1 MPRPAVILN
10 LAELQT
16 QQPARV
22 QAVGTSAELTQR
34 LAALGLRPGRD
45 VEVIRRGWLGGPLQL
60 KVGGTEFML
69 RRAEAALI
77 RVVAPSAEIAPAR
90 AGGVTA

>member
-1 MPRPAVILN
+1 MTLTLSQLLPQN
-10 LAELQT
+10 
-16 QQPARV
+16 PARV
-22 QAVGTSAELTQR
+22 NVVGTTAELTHR
-34 LAALGLRPGRD
+34 LAALGLRPGRE

-77 RVVAPSAEIAPAR
+77 EVSELHVVAAVQPSTELAA
-90 AGGVTA
+90 

>member
-1 MPRPAVILN
+1 MALN
-10 LAELQT
+10 LAQLQT

-22 QAVGTSAELTQR
+22 RTVGTSAELAQR
-34 LAALGLRPGRD
+34 LAALGLRPGRE

-69 RRAEAALI
+69 RRSEAALI
-77 RVVAPSAEIAPAR
+77 ELVAQPVAATAPSCVAR
-90 AGGVTA
+90 AAT